1 MSILV
6 KSDFS
11 RKQADFKEPA
21 VNLNNLKTGKR
32 MFLGFGIII
41 AMLLVITA
49 ISWLEI
55 VSIGRSMTN
64 TINQSVMMNRV
75 KDLGTLLDNL
85 YLDMWRLVTATDTA
99 EKKRINESIEQR
111 RAEYAKSI
119 VYLNETFETDDGKA
133 LIARLNDVILS
144 SESLNMRIIDTALYS
159 DGMDPEVLELFA
171 SQGSVVMNEMIDPA
185 LEAIIEWRFALI
197 QVADAAAQATAAK
210 ALRFLGL
217 GAALSVLIS
226 ILFAVL
232 ITRSI
237 VIPLKAVVGDT
248 GLLAEGDFTRDIPP
262 LFLKRKDELGD
273 LGRAYDIMTKNIRSL
288 LGSITQ
294 EAHNLKTNGLE
305 LSTNM
310 TETASSM
317 NQITATTS
325 SIKVQTVSQSASV
338 AETHATLEQIQKN
351 LEQLDGLISKQAE
364 CVSQSSSSNEEMVAN
379 IRSVVGILQKN
390 FVSMEELLK
399 ASETGKD
406 GILEVSTFM
415 ANIEHDSD
423 GLMETVD
430 VIQGIASQT
439 NLLAMN
445 AAIEAAH
452 AGTAG
457 KGFAVVA
464 DEIRKLAESSATE
477 AKKIAEV
484 LTSLKTQIST
494 ASISSGKTRTQF
506 EQILGLLRDVRN
518 QEIVIKNAME
528 EQDAGS
534 ATVLGAMQEMNGIT
548 VRVKDRSK
556 EMLTGSAEVLV
567 EMNRLAGIT
576 EEMNRGMNEIAI
588 GTDEVNDAVQNVNA
602 ITQSTTGSISRLSA
616 EMEKF
621 RV

>member
-1 MSILV
+1 
-6 KSDFS
+6 
-11 RKQADFKEPA
+11 

-41 AMLLVITA
+41 SMLLAITA

-55 VSIGRSMTN
+55 VSISRNMTN
-64 TINQSVMMNRV
+64 TVHQSVMMNRI

-85 YLDMWRLVTATDTA
+85 YLDMWRLVTATDPE
-99 EKKRINESIEQR
+99 EKKLINASIEKR
-111 RAEYAKSI
+111 RAEYAETMTS
-119 VYLNETFETDDGKA
+119 LDETFESEEGKA
-133 LIARLNDVILS
+133 LLARLNDVMLS
-144 SESLNMRIIDTALYS
+144 SESLNMRVIDTALYS
-159 DGMDPEVLELFA
+159 EGVDPDVLELFA
-171 SQGSVVMNEMIDPA
+171 TQGSVVMQEMIDPA
-185 LEAIIEWRFALI
+185 LDDIIALRFTLI
-197 QVADAAAQATAAK
+197 EQADVAAKATAAK
-210 ALRFLGL
+210 AVLFLGL
-217 GAALSVLIS
+217 GAVFSVLIS
-226 ILFAVL
+226 ILFAFL

-237 VIPLKAVVGDT
+237 VIPLKAVVQDT
-248 GLLAEGDFTRDIPP
+248 GLLADGDFTRDIPP
-262 LFLKRKDELGD
+262 LFLKRKDEMGD
-273 LGRAYDIMTKNIRSL
+273 LGRAFDVMTKNIRSL
-288 LGSITQ
+288 LYSITQ
-294 EAHNLKTNGLE
+294 EAHNLKTNGME

-325 SIKVQTVSQSASV
+325 SIRTQTVSQSASV
-338 AETHATLEQIQKN
+338 AETHATLEQIRKN
-351 LEQLDGLISKQAE
+351 LEQLDGLISQQAE

-415 ANIEHDSD
+415 SNIEHDSD

-452 AGTAG
+452 AGSAG

-464 DEIRKLAESSATE
+464 DEIRKLAESSAAE

-484 LTSLKTQIST
+484 LTGLKTQIST
-494 ASISSGKTRTQF
+494 ASVSSGKTRTQF
-506 EQILGLLRDVRN
+506 EHILSLLRDVRN

-556 EMLTGSAEVLV
+556 EMLTGSTEVLV

-588 GTDEVNDAVQNVNA
+588 GTDEINDAVQNVNT
-602 ITQSTTGSISRLSA
+602 ITQSTTSSIARLSG

-621 RV
+621 KV

>member
-1 MSILV
+1 
-6 KSDFS
+6 
-11 RKQADFKEPA
+11 
-21 VNLNNLKTGKR
+21 

-41 AMLLVITA
+41 TMLLVITA

-55 VSIGRSMTN
+55 VSYGRNMTK
-64 TINQSVMMNRV
+64 TINQSVLMNRI
-75 KDLGTLLDNL
+75 KDLGALLDTM
-85 YLDMWRLVTATDTA
+85 YLDMWRLVTNTNPE
-99 EKKRINESIEQR
+99 EKKLIYTNIEAR
-111 RAEYAKSI
+111 RMEYEQMI
-119 VYLNETFETDDGKA
+119 VSLNEAFETDEGKA
-133 LIARLNDVILS
+133 LLARLNDVLLS
-144 SESLNMRIIDTALYS
+144 SASLNMRVVDTALYS
-159 DGMDPEVLELFA
+159 EGIDPDILELFA
-171 SQGSVVMNEMIDPA
+171 TQGSVVMQEMIDPA
-185 LEAIIEWRFALI
+185 IEDIIKWGMTLIKEA
-197 QVADAAAQATAAK
+197 DDAAK
-210 ALRFLGL
+210 ATAVKSILFLVI
-217 GAALSVLIS
+217 GAALSVLLS
-226 ILFAVL
+226 ILLAVI

-237 VIPLKAVVGDT
+237 VIPLRSIVKDT
-248 GLLAEGDFTRDIPP
+248 SLLAEGEFTHDIPP
-262 LFLKRKDELGD
+262 ILLKRGDEMGD
-273 LGRAYDIMTKNIRSL
+273 LGRAYDLMTKNIRSL
-288 LGSITQ
+288 LYSITQ

-310 TETASSM
+310 IETASSM

-325 SIKVQTVSQSASV
+325 SIKSQTLTQSASV
-338 AETHATLEQIQKN
+338 AETHATLTQIQKN
-351 LEQLDGLISKQAE
+351 LVQLDELISKQAD

-390 FVSMEELLK
+390 FLSMEELLK

-423 GLMETVD
+423 GLMEAVD

-452 AGTAG
+452 AGSVG

-477 AKKIAEV
+477 AKKISEV
-484 LTSLKTQIST
+484 LNSLKTQINT
-494 ASISSGKTRTQF
+494 ASVLSGKTRTQF
-506 EQILGLLRDVRN
+506 ELILGLLRDVRN

-548 VRVKDRSK
+548 GRVKDRSK
-556 EMLTGSAEVLV
+556 EMLTGNAEVLV

-588 GTDEVNDAVQNVNA
+588 GTDEVNDAVQNVNT
-602 ITQSTTGSISRLSA
+602 ITQSTTNSISRLSL
-616 EMEKF
+616 EMDKF